1 MPTEFTPIAA
11 LVGGLLIGAA
21 ILVLFHTLGRIAGVS
36 GMISGA
42 FRKATPRSER
52 AWRFAFL
59 GGLLLGPV
67 IASQLSGRSL
77 IQPSP
82 ASLPLLIVAGLAV
95 GLGTGMANGCTS
107 GHGVCGVSR
116 LSPRSIV
123 ATGVFMIFGF
133 LTASVGRHLL
143 MGPLRNSRI
152 VIPSL

>member
-11 LVGGLLIGAA
+11 LAGGLLIGAS

-42 FRKATPRSER
+42 FRKATPGSER

-67 IASQLSGRSL
+67 VAIQLTGQPL

-82 ASLPLLIVAGLAV
+82 ASLPVLIVAGLAV

-123 ATGVFMIFGF
+123 ATVVFMGFGF

-143 MGPLRNSRI
+143 AGG
-152 VIPSL
+152 

>member
-1 MPTEFTPIAA
+1 MPTEFTPISA

-42 FRKATPRSER
+42 FRKATPISER
-52 AWRFAFL
+52 AWRLAFL

-67 IASQLSGRSL
+67 VASRLSGQSL

-82 ASLPLLIVAGLAV
+82 ASLPLLVVAGLAV
-95 GLGTGMANGCTS
+95 GVGTGMANGCTS

-123 ATGVFMIFGF
+123 ATGVFMAFGF
-133 LTASVGRHLL
+133 LTASVGRRLL
-143 MGPLRNSRI
+143 MGG
-152 VIPSL
+152 

>member
-1 MPTEFTPIAA
+1 MPTEFTPFAA

-21 ILVLFHTLGRIAGVS
+21 ILVLFHTVGRIAGVS

-42 FRKATPRSER
+42 FRTATPGSER

-59 GGLLLGPV
+59 GGLLIGPV
-67 IASQLSGRSL
+67 IASQLSGQSL
-77 IQPSP
+77 IKPSP

-123 ATGVFMIFGF
+123 ATGVFMAFGF

-143 MGPLRNSRI
+143 MGG
-152 VIPSL
+152 

>member
-1 MPTEFTPIAA
+1 MPTEFTPVAA

-42 FRKATPRSER
+42 FRKATPSSER
-52 AWRFAFL
+52 AWRFTFL
-59 GGLLLGPV
+59 AGLLLGPV
-67 IASQLSGRSL
+67 VAIQLTGQSL

-123 ATGVFMIFGF
+123 ATGVFMTFGF
-133 LTASVGRHLL
+133 LTASVGRHLV
-143 MGPLRNSRI
+143 G
-152 VIPSL
+152 V

>member
-1 MPTEFTPIAA
+1 MPTEFSPVAA

-21 ILVLFHTLGRIAGVS
+21 VLVLFHTLGRIAGVS

-42 FRKATPRSER
+42 FRKTTQRPER

-59 GGLLLGPV
+59 GGLLLGPLV
-67 IASQLSGRSL
+67 AGQLAGQPL

-82 ASLPLLIVAGLAV
+82 ASLPLLVIAGLAV

-123 ATGVFMIFGF
+123 ATGVFMAFGF
-133 LTASVGRHLL
+133 LTASLGRHLL
-143 MGPLRNSRI
+143 VGG
-152 VIPSL
+152 

>member
-1 MPTEFTPIAA
+1 MPTEFTPISA

-42 FRKATPRSER
+42 FRKATPTSER

-67 IASQLSGRSL
+67 VASQLSGQSL

-82 ASLPLLIVAGLAV
+82 ASLPSLIVAGLAV

-123 ATGVFMIFGF
+123 ATGVFMAFGF
-133 LTASVGRHLL
+133 LTASVGRHLF
-143 MGPLRNSRI
+143 GG
-152 VIPSL
+152 

>member
-1 MPTEFTPIAA
+1 MPTLFTPVAA
-11 LVGGLLIGAA
+11 IIGGLMIGTA
-21 ILVLFHTLGRIAGVS
+21 ILVLFHTLGRIAGIS

-42 FRKATPRSER
+42 FRAATPWSER

-67 IASQLSGRSL
+67 VAVELTGRSL

-82 ASLPLLIVAGLAV
+82 ASLPVLVVAGLAV

-116 LSPRSIV
+116 LSPRSLV
-123 ATGVFMIFGF
+123 ATAVFMALAF
-133 LTASVGRHLL
+133 LTASIGRHLL
-143 MGPLRNSRI
+143 PGG
-152 VIPSL
+152 

>member
-11 LVGGLLIGAA
+11 IVGGLLIGAA

-42 FRKATPRSER
+42 FRKATPGPER

-59 GGLLLGPV
+59 GGLLVGPV
-67 IASQLSGRSL
+67 VAIQLSGQAL

-82 ASLPLLIVAGLAV
+82 ASLPVLVVAGLAV

-123 ATGVFMIFGF
+123 ATVVFMGFGF

-143 MGPLRNSRI
+143 AGG
-152 VIPSL
+152 

>member
-1 MPTEFTPIAA
+1 MPTEFTPLAA
-11 LVGGLLIGAA
+11 LAGGLLIGAA

-42 FRKATPRSER
+42 FRSSTPGSER

-67 IASQLSGRSL
+67 AASQLTSQAL
-77 IQPSP
+77 VQPSP

-116 LSPRSIV
+116 LSPRSLV
-123 ATGVFMIFGF
+123 ATGVFMGFGF

-143 MGPLRNSRI
+143 IGG
-152 VIPSL
+152 

>member
-1 MPTEFTPIAA
+1 MPTEFTPMSA

-42 FRKATPRSER
+42 FRKATPEPER

-67 IASQLSGRSL
+67 VAIQLTGQAL

-82 ASLPLLIVAGLAV
+82 ASLPVLIVAGLAV

-123 ATGVFMIFGF
+123 ATVIFMGFGF

-143 MGPLRNSRI
+143 AGG
-152 VIPSL
+152 